1 MEFYGA
7 RYQSGLS
14 FRIFHMVNA
23 FHRQRSF
30 FLFFSFQP
38 LACFTS
44 FAGPRVLFFV
54 FPYSLL
60 HASHHLQSSCLIYR
74 FPFQPLACF
83 TLYAGPRVWFVVFPY
98 SLSHASHHSQV
109 LVFDLSFFLTASR
122 MLHIICRSSCVIY
135 RVSFQPLT
143 CFTSF
148 AGPRVWFIVFPYSL
162 SHASHHLQVLVFD
175 LGGGTYD
182 ISLLEVGNGTIEV
195 LSTGRLAQS
204 VYEGFT
210 KGVTG
215 SHICWADRHCWIGH
229 ICWADRHCWISQH
242 KVNNKL

>member
-74 FPFQPLACF
+74 F
-83 TLYAGPRVWFVVFPY
+83 
-98 SLSHASHHSQV
+98 SL
-109 LVFDLSFFLTASR
+109 
-122 MLHIICRSSCVIY
+122 
-135 RVSFQPLT
+135 QPLT
-143 CFTSF
+143 CFTLF
-148 AGPRVWFIVFPYSL
+148 AGPRVLFIVFPYSL
-162 SHASHHLQVLVFD
+162 SHASHHLQVLVCD
-175 LGGGTYD
+175 LSCFLSASHVLHIICRSSCLIYRF
-182 ISLLEVGNGTIEV
+182 SLQP
-195 LSTGRLAQS
+195 LAC
-204 VYEGFT
+204 FT
-210 KGVTG
+210 SFAGPRV
-215 SHICWADRHCWIGH
+215 
-229 ICWADRHCWISQH
+229 
-242 KVNNKL
+242 

>member
-1 MEFYGA
+1 MLHIICRSSCF
-7 RYQSGLS
+7 
-14 FRIFHMVNA
+14 IFC
-23 FHRQRSF
+23 
-30 FLFFSFQP
+30 FSLQP

-44 FAGPRVLFFV
+44 FA
-54 FPYSLL
+54 
-60 HASHHLQSSCLIYR
+60 
-74 FPFQPLACF
+74 
-83 TLYAGPRVWFVVFPY
+83 
-98 SLSHASHHSQV
+98 V
-109 LVFDLSFFLTASR
+109 LVFDLSFSLSASR
-122 MLHIICRSSCVIY
+122 MLHTICRSSCLIC
-135 RVSFQPLT
+135 RFSLQPLT